1 MKFCPFVAVFDL
13 MSFDPRSFDNMS
25 VNLTKGSLETLLTV
39 PVRKFT
45 NLQGVPRNMGIQ

>member
-25 VNLTKGSLETLLTV
+25 VNLTKGSLTV